1 MADTDAHA
9 RLREAMALAACR
21 YFREKVR
28 GEPAGM
34 ACECMVDGDGAC
46 VQWLG
51 LADTQIALIAAD
63 EDATELVA
71 GAREDSVDDLPAGFT
86 LNWMLKGKGAEHDG
100 DCTKKSYSC
109 LRCLYDEH
117 TKHMRAA
124 LSALAPKD
132 TGNG

>member
-1 MADTDAHA
+1 MADAHA
-9 RLREAMALAACR
+9 RLREKMALAACR

-46 VQWLG
+46 IQWLG
-51 LADTQIALIAAD
+51 LADTQIALIAAS
-63 EDATELVA
+63 EDARALA
-71 GAREDSVDDLPAGFT
+71 GLAIWQSKR
-86 LNWMLKGKGAEHDG
+86 AEQASTADFLAA
-100 DCTKKSYSC
+100 T
-109 LRCLYDEH
+109 
-117 TKHMRAA
+117 A